1 MESKVRK
8 RATQKRVVY
17 VIAALVAL
25 LAIFALL
32 TRKNSS
38 DGSADTT
45 TVPPSSTV
53 APTST
58 AVATTAKLPAAIS
71 VKPVVIVPSGPAPTK
86 LTSTDLVVGTGPEVT
101 AGASVSVNYVG
112 VSWSTKKEFD
122 ASWGRSPFEVENVG
136 QASVIAGWNEGL
148 IGMKEGGRRQ
158 LVIPPDKGYGKTG
171 AGADIKPDET
181 LVFVIDAIKVTPKA

>member
-1 MESKVRK
+1 MESKQRT

-25 LAIFALL
+25 LVIFALL
-32 TRKNSS
+32 TRKNSG

-45 TVPPSSTV
+45 VVSPSSTV

-58 AVATTAKLPAAIS
+58 AVASTAKLPAAIS
-71 VKPVVIVPSGPAPTK
+71 AKPVVTVPSGPAPTK

-101 AGASVSVNYVG
+101 AGANVSVNYVG

-122 ASWGRSPFEVENVG
+122 ASWGRGPFDVENVG

-158 LVIPPDKGYGKTG
+158 LVIPPDKAYGKTG
-171 AGADIKPDET
+171 AGAGIKPDET